1 VDLSSPAEGR
11 LPRTWIALLRRR
23 VSASLAATTGVESSA
38 DVVRYLLAGADVVM
52 TASALLRHGPDYVG
66 TLLGGLTNWMT
77 WKEFESVSSL
87 RGILSVPPDIEE
99 AAYARTGRVDVL
111 ETAKFSYSRW

>member
-1 VDLSSPAEGR
+1 
-11 LPRTWIALLRRR
+11 
-23 VSASLAATTGVESSA
+23 
-38 DVVRYLLAGADVVM
+38 
-52 TASALLRHGPDYVG
+52 
-66 TLLGGLTNWMT
+66 MT